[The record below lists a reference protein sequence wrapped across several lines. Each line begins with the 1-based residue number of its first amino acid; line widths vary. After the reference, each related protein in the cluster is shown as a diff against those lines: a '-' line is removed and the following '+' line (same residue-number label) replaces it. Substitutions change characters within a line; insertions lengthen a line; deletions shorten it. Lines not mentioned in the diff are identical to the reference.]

1 MSIYSKRFLS
11 ILLVILS
18 FSVFAE
24 KSRVLTV
31 GGSIDGSEWIIEKNG
46 GDYNL
51 KYINAKGDE
60 YSNDTIITSD
70 IEGSGLFLDSK
81 PDGTVS
87 LVMDYP
93 RDVYT
98 FKFTSGKIP
107 LLISA
112 CKQITLPS
120 SKYQTEALLTLC
132 SKDDETSGLSLSS
145 LDASKVLKSD
155 NLVLKNKVK
164 TIIGS
169 HRAFLYDENKKQQK
183 NKPYLIKGDVVEVLE
198 YKNSMLNVKYIS
210 KSKVV
215 IAWIN
220 FIDIL

>member
-1 MSIYSKRFLS
+1 MSILF
-11 ILLVILS
+11 VVLS

-24 KSRVLTV
+24 KSRVLTA
-31 GGSIDGSEWIIEKNG
+31 GKNIDGSEWFIEKN
-46 GDYNL
+46 DENYNL
-51 KYINAKGDE
+51 KYINAKGKE

-98 FKFTSGKIP
+98 FKFNSGTIP

-112 CKQITLPS
+112 CKQIKLPS
-120 SKYQTEALLTLC
+120 SEDQVKTLLTLC
-132 SKDDETSGLSLSS
+132 SKDDETSGLSLSN
-145 LDASKVLKSD
+145 LDTSKLLKFD
-155 NLVLKNKVK
+155 NLVLRDKVK

-169 HRAFLYDENKKQQK
+169 NRAFLYNENGKQLK
-183 NKPYLIKGDVVEVLE
+183 NKPYLIKGDVVNVLE
-198 YKNSMLNVKYIS
+198 YKNSMLNIKYTS
-210 KSKVV
+210 KSGVI
-215 IAWIN
+215 IAWIR

>member
-1 MSIYSKRFLS
+1 MSVYSKYFLS
-11 ILLVILS
+11 LLLVILS
-18 FSVFAE
+18 FSVFAD
-24 KSRVLTV
+24 KSRVLTA
-31 GGSIDGSEWIIEKNG
+31 GKNIDGSEWFIEKDEG
-46 GDYNL
+46 GYNL
-51 KYINAKGDE
+51 KYINAKGE
-60 YSNDTIITSD
+60 VYSNDTIITSD

-98 FKFTSGKIP
+98 FKFASRKIP

-112 CKQITLPS
+112 CKQIRLPS
-120 SKYQTEALLTLC
+120 SEYESEVLLTLC
-132 SKDDETSGLSLSS
+132 SKDDETSGLSLSK
-145 LDASKVLKSD
+145 LDASKLLKSD
-155 NLVLKNKVK
+155 NLVLKDKVK

-169 HRAFLYDENKKQQK
+169 NRAFLYDENKNQKK

-198 YKNSMLNVKYIS
+198 YKNSMLNIKYTS
-210 KSKVV
+210 KNRAV
-215 IAWIN
+215 IAWIK

>member
-1 MSIYSKRFLS
+1 MSIYSKCFVS

-24 KSRVLTV
+24 KFHVLTA
-31 GGSIDGSEWIIEKNG
+31 GKNIDGSEWFIEKNG
-46 GDYNL
+46 ENYDL
-51 KYINAKGDE
+51 KYINAKGEE

-93 RDVYT
+93 RDVYM
-98 FKFTSGKIP
+98 FKFTSGEIP

-112 CKQITLPS
+112 CKQIRLPS
-120 SKYQTEALLTLC
+120 SEYQVEALLTLC
-132 SKDDETSGLSLSS
+132 SKDDETAGLSLSN
-145 LDASKVLKSD
+145 LDASKLLKSD
-155 NLVLKNKVK
+155 NLVLKDKVK

-169 HRAFLYDENKKQQK
+169 DRAFLYNENKKQPR

-198 YKNSMLNVKYIS
+198 YKNSMLNIKYTS
-210 KSKVV
+210 KSGVV
-215 IAWIN
+215 IAWIK